1 MAACHGSLGL
11 GPNPLGTWPWENG
24 LRFRNFPPGNPDLSD
39 GLLEVTLISPIRDVK
54 DMEEFSRALL
64 MTDPSILNS
73 MMTTFSTAKVK
84 ITAAAELLWTLDGEA
99 GGAHQTVEIEAIPHA
114 YTIIHGK

>member
-1 MAACHGSLGL
+1 
-11 GPNPLGTWPWENG
+11 
-24 LRFRNFPPGNPDLSD
+24 
-39 GLLEVTLISPIRDVK
+39 
-54 DMEEFSRALL
+54 MEEFSRALL

-84 ITAAAELLWTLDGEA
+84 ITRRRRAPLDPGR
-99 GGAHQTVEIEAIPHA
+99 GGRRGPQTVEIEAIPHA

>member
-1 MAACHGSLGL
+1 
-11 GPNPLGTWPWENG
+11 
-24 LRFRNFPPGNPDLSD
+24 
-39 GLLEVTLISPIRDVK
+39 
-54 DMEEFSRALL
+54 MEEFSRALL